1 MTIECFLSDLMEHI
15 AILTLVGLAVVGVF
29 VITAGM
35 MGSSR
40 AKAARTSIGAW
51 FLGAL
56 ANGAFGVFGAGIPII
71 NELAAFAPIFGIPAA
86 VAFVLSH
93 LLKD

>member
-1 MTIECFLSDLMEHI
+1 MQHI
-15 AILTLVGLAVVGVF
+15 AILVLVGLAVVGVF

-40 AKAARTSIGAW
+40 ANAARTSIIAW

-56 ANGAFGVFGAGIPII
+56 ANGAFGVFGAGIPVI
-71 NELAAFAPIFGIPAA
+71 NEVAAFAPIFGIPAA
-86 VAFVLSH
+86 LAFALSRF
-93 LLKD
+93 LKD